1 MPKEVELPLVVSDA
15 SSGADV
21 TQAGVENVEGVGGG
35 VTLGEMSE
43 VVDSDTNEKADDVE
57 GHFECDA

>member
-1 MPKEVELPLVVSDA
+1 MPREVVLPFVVSEA

-21 TQAGVENVEGVGGG
+21 TQAGVESVEGVGGG
-35 VTLGEMSE
+35 VPLGDMSE
-43 VVDSDTNEKADDVE
+43 VVDSETKEKAEDVE

>member
-1 MPKEVELPLVVSDA
+1 MPKEVVLPFVVSDA

-35 VTLGEMSE
+35 VTLGDISE
-43 VVDSDTNEKADDVE
+43 VVDSEIKEKAEDVD